1 MHGYPPQDVMSLFRG
16 GTLIEEGRFG
26 NASSVVDNE
35 FSFRLCAGGE
45 KSDRSRALDMAYV
58 PFFFTPFDIY
68 PLISF
73 FIDLDT

>member
-1 MHGYPPQDVMSLFRG
+1 MHGYPPQEVMSLFRG

-58 PFFFTPFDIY
+58 PFFS
-68 PLISF
+68 PL
-73 FIDLDT
+73 LTYTH